1 MPTPQDVLTDRLVGM
16 ARQSPWFMEALAAVQ
31 ALGLS
36 SWCIGAGAVRNL
48 VWDALHQHAAPSAL
62 SDIDVA
68 YFDDTDLTPARD
80 AALQSRLT
88 SRHPVEPLH
97 SLEEAIGTWPKYAT
111 SVGLTLRPDG
121 TIQVIAPHGLQDLF
135 DIVVRRNPARV
146 SVATYRQRTA
156 SKRHAERWPQVRI
169 IPC

>member
-1 MPTPQDVLTDRLVGM
+1 M
-16 ARQSPWFMEALAAVQ
+16 
-31 ALGLS
+31 
-36 SWCIGAGAVRNL
+36 RNL
-48 VWDALHQHAAPSAL
+48 VWDALHQHATPSAL

-68 YFDDTDLTPARD
+68 YFDETDLTPARD

-88 SRHPVEPLH
+88 SRHPGVPWEGTHQAGVHLWFEQHFGRPVEPLH
-97 SLEEAIGTWPKYAT
+97 SLEEAIGTWPEYAT

-121 TIQVIAPHGLQDLF
+121 TIQVIAPHGLQDLV

-146 SVATYRQRTA
+146 SVATCRQRTA
-156 SKRHAERWPQVRI
+156 SKRYAERWPQVWI